1 VSPERINPHP
11 APQSPSRAATLFMPH
26 RTRPHS
32 RGSSPSL
39 PADLREQ
46 ATGRLRI
53 TAIVYAAVFFFA
65 DFFPAFVTYGVASAF
80 GNPREWLPGTVSI
93 VGALLFAAVVS
104 SSRLRWETKVNLGL
118 VFEVLASF
126 GIAFSMYGSPPGAD
140 VPEIVYH
147 VLSPSWVGI
156 WMLFYAIVVPA
167 PPGRALL
174 ALVAS
179 ASAPP
184 LLIASTLHRAGLW
197 PHWTPGMFFFMHVF
211 PYMLC
216 VGMAWIGARIVY
228 RLGAD
233 VSRARAIGSYVLV
246 ERLGEG
252 GMGEVWRAT
261 HQLLA
266 RQAAIKFIRPE
277 SIAGSNP
284 EHVQMLLKRFQL
296 EARAT
301 ASLTSVHTIDLYD
314 FGVTEDGRFYYVMEL
329 LDGMDGEQL
338 VTRFGPLPAARV
350 VHLLRQVCES
360 LDEAHAKGLIHRDLK
375 PANLY
380 VCRNGRRCDFVKV
393 LDFGLV
399 AHSVAPAPSTNP
411 RLTLPEQA
419 IGTPEFM
426 PPEAA
431 LGKVIDGRA
440 DLYGLGCAAHWLL
453 TGRAVFEGSS
463 LYDLISKHLNAAPDP
478 PSRHAPAPVPPELDA
493 VILRCLEKDPARR
506 PADARALERELAEIA
521 RTLPWSDEQ
530 AEAWWAAHLAEGGPA
545 ATAPP
550 ENVATRA

>member
-1 VSPERINPHP
+1 M
-11 APQSPSRAATLFMPH
+11 PQRA
-26 RTRPHS
+26 RPRSH
-32 RGSSPSL
+32 GSSPGL

-46 ATGRLRI
+46 ATGRLRVIAI
-53 TAIVYAAVFFFA
+53 TYAAVFFFA
-65 DFFPAFVTYGVASAF
+65 DFFPAFVTYGVASTF
-80 GNPREWLPGTVSI
+80 HNPHEWLPGSLSI
-93 VGALLFAAVVS
+93 VGALLFAALVS
-104 SSRLRWETKVNLGL
+104 SPRLRWETKVNLGL

-126 GIAFSMYGSPPGAD
+126 GIAFSMYGSPPGAN
-140 VPEIVYH
+140 VPEMVYH

-174 ALVAS
+174 ALIAS

-197 PHWTPGMFFFMHVF
+197 PHWTSGMFFFMHVF

-216 VGMAWIGARIVY
+216 VGMAWLGARVVF

-266 RQAAIKFIRPE
+266 REAAIKFIHPE

-284 EHVQMLLKRFQL
+284 EQTQKLLRRFQL
-296 EARAT
+296 EAQAT
-301 ASLTSVHTIDLYD
+301 ASLSSVHTIDLFD

-329 LDGMDGEQL
+329 LDGMDAEQL
-338 VTRFGPLPAARV
+338 VTRFGPLPAARA

-360 LDEAHAKGLIHRDLK
+360 LDEAHAMGLIHRDLK

-380 VCRNGRRCDFVKV
+380 VCRSGRRFDFVKV

-399 AHSVAPAPSTNP
+399 AHSVAPAPANTK
-411 RLTLPEQA
+411 LTLPEQA
-419 IGTPEFM
+419 VGTPEFM

-431 LGKVIDGRA
+431 LGREIDGRA
-440 DLYGLGCAAHWLL
+440 DLYGLGCCAYWML
-453 TGRAVFEGSS
+453 TGRPVFEGAS
-463 LYDLISKHLNAAPDP
+463 LYDLISKHLNATPEP
-478 PSRHAPAPVPPELDA
+478 PSRHAPQPVPSELDA
-493 VILRCLEKDPARR
+493 LILQCLEKDPARR
-506 PADARALERELAEIA
+506 PADARALERQLADIA
-521 RTLPWSDEQ
+521 QRIPWSDDL
-530 AEAWWAAHLAEGGPA
+530 AEAWWSAHLEPR
-545 ATAPP
+545 TSAPP
-550 ENVATRA
+550 STLEQDAARASS